1 MMEQVQG
8 AEWPVPIPH
17 WVHVNDPAAMF
28 EKEQNVLLA
37 WRTNPTK
44 NRFTDHLS
52 YCCVC
57 HFAIWKTAAT
67 SKAAP
72 STSEWIQ
79 FFKDAGIPAGP
90 AVNYAVSFVD
100 NRIQKNMLMDLTKDI
115 INELGICVVGDII
128 AILKHAKVVYKQE
141 LAKVATE
148 SISTS
153 HGNVQFELK
162 RTGNSPA
169 SRMIANS
176 LSRDSPPS
184 TPVRRSETNTSKI
197 SVTVANKR
205 ATKKAVLT
213 RPADPGP
220 ETSAKRRRVTAEM
233 EGMPRMSVF
242 DRLGA
247 EAKADTTTGSKP
259 TGVFS
264 RLGEVVNQKKESSD
278 EDDAGSVLQYA
289 GVLKRAPNATGK
301 EGAKITLAIKE
312 RVSAAKAKNTVTTI
326 RRLSIPKASNR
337 TVPSVGVQAS
347 MAAPTLRLQ
356 PATKAKVSV
365 RQRLGKPV
373 AAEADTQDNK
383 VTSTK
388 SRSSPEFTVTI
399 KNTARTPVSTKV
411 TSSTEGRLAQMD
423 STGTVSVFE
432 RLGKKL
438 K

>member
-1 MMEQVQG
+1 MYQ
-8 AEWPVPIPH
+8 A
-17 WVHVNDPAAMF
+17 
-28 EKEQNVLLA
+28 
-37 WRTNPTK
+37 
-44 NRFTDHLS
+44 
-52 YCCVC
+52 
-57 HFAIWKTAAT
+57 
-67 SKAAP
+67 
-72 STSEWIQ
+72 TSEWIQ

-115 INELGICVVGDII
+115 MNELGISVVGDII

-153 HGNVQFELK
+153 HGNVQFDLK
-162 RTGNSPA
+162 RTA
-169 SRMIANS
+169 SS
-176 LSRDSPPS
+176 LLS
-184 TPVRRSETNTSKI
+184 
-197 SVTVANKR
+197 
-205 ATKKAVLT
+205 

-233 EGMPRMSVF
+233 EGKYIINMPKGTTAKTKKILEQQASKGLPRMSVF

-264 RLGEVVNQKKESSD
+264 RLGEVVSQKKESSD

-289 GVLKRAPNATGK
+289 GVLKRAPAATAK
-301 EGAKITLAIKE
+301 ETTKPTLATTEKIL
-312 RVSAAKAKNTVTTI
+312 AAKAKNTVTTI
-326 RRLSIPKASNR
+326 RRLSLPKASSK
-337 TVPSVGVQAS
+337 TVPSS
-347 MAAPTLRLQ
+347 EPTAATSTLRLQ
-356 PATKAKVSV
+356 SAAKAKVSV
-365 RQRLGKPV
+365 RQRLGKPG
-373 AAEADTQDNK
+373 ATEADTQDNK

-388 SRSSPEFTVTI
+388 SRGSPEFTVTI
-399 KNTARTPVSTKV
+399 KNTARTAVSTKV